1 MVTSQTKSWQL
12 KSYAY
17 PGRDSTVL
25 SRSLE
30 CYSGYFQNPW
40 YCVLRSKAVYKTL
53 QRIFWSES
61 CNQKYFSPRPSLSRS
76 LTVFLWLPGRQL
88 AHTAQ
93 LWVSLLRYLFT
104 GLEHLMW
111 GQTAVMITDFCSSPL
126 QMGPDA
132 KLLTG
137 QRRCHLSCSR
147 WQTLISDGLASL

>member
-1 MVTSQTKSWQL
+1 MPIQEGTALCFQGHWNVIVGIFKTHDIVCSGAKLFIKHCKGFSGQS
-12 KSYAY
+12 
-17 PGRDSTVL
+17 PVI
-25 SRSLE
+25 RS
-30 CYSGYFQNPW
+30 
-40 YCVLRSKAVYKTL
+40 
-53 QRIFWSES
+53 I
-61 CNQKYFSPRPSLSRS
+61 FSPRPSLSSS